1 MDYQDD
7 EKCFIYL
14 FNDKGQKILRVT
26 LCDKHW
32 FRRQKKK
39 CKTYIDLIVFID
51 NTIMTSDQVKF

>member
-39 CKTYIDLIVFID
+39 
-51 NTIMTSDQVKF
+51 NVKHTLT